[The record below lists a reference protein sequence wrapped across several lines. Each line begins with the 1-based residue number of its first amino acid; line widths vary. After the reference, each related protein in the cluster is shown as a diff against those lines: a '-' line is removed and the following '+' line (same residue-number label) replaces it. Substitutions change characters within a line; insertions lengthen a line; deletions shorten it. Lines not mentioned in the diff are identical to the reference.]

1 MSVPGKLDVVCSEC
15 HADLVGTWAGPGSAV
30 LVGMRVR
37 SWGHELPLWSSS
49 LSLVK
54 MGSPTLRNASP
65 ALVTAPDADGS
76 SLAASLGPDREP
88 QSLGGTSAP
97 FPSSF

>member
-15 HADLVGTWAGPGSAV
+15 HADLVGT
-30 LVGMRVR
+30 RVR
-37 SWGHELPLWSSS
+37 SWGHGPPGTAAQLPLWSSS

-54 MGSPTLRNASP
+54 MGSPMLRNASP
-65 ALVTAPDADGS
+65 ALVTAPDTDGS